1 MINIKYNKKGTK
13 FLLIN
18 IGEAFMSGECL
29 YIRTP
34 YIKSAFK
41 YTMGEYNALNLTNNN
56 LAWVNDETLVDPV
69 DLDITVMGGNHG
81 FR

>member
-18 IGEAFMSGECL
+18 KGEAFMCGECL
-29 YIRTP
+29 YIRIP

-41 YTMGEYNALNLTNNN
+41 YTMGEYNALNITDGN
-56 LAWVNDETLVDPV
+56 LAWINDETLVDPV
-69 DLDITVMGGNHG
+69 DLDITVRGV
-81 FR
+81 